1 MGLSNPVPVIG
12 TVTLMTWSFIMI
24 WGSINMGFSSA
35 GGLVPLGDAFASGEE
50 GELRPLAG
58 IVAKEVNI
66 INGDDGTEAH
76 RKEPGC
82 VG

>member
-1 MGLSNPVPVIG
+1 
-12 TVTLMTWSFIMI
+12 
-24 WGSINMGFSSA
+24 
-35 GGLVPLGDAFASGEE
+35 LVPLGDAFASGEE

-66 INGDDGTEAH
+66 VNGDDSTEAR

>member
-1 MGLSNPVPVIG
+1 
-12 TVTLMTWSFIMI
+12 
-24 WGSINMGFSSA
+24 
-35 GGLVPLGDAFASGEE
+35 LVPLGDAFASGEE

-66 INGDDGTEAH
+66 VNGNDSTEAR